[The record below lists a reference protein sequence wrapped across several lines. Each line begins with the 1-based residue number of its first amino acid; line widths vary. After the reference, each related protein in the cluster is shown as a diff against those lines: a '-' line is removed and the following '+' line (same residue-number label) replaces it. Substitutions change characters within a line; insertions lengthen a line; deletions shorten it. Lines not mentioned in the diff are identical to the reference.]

1 MAEARPRGLGSRVV
15 SMLSSGDF
23 RVPSGFE
30 KQTES
35 NEMVHPAIVIR
46 IVRIQRAFRERQAA
60 KQAVEEQQRMIVDD
74 QHANSRAQLHE
85 LERERRS
92 QSAAQAAADGTMGFD
107 SGSRPRYGA
116 ANYKQYRDQMQ
127 LMQVGAGSSLPARCF
142 RGEMHPFEPTRVW
155 WDGVIFVLLLYT
167 SVWEPFKA
175 AFLNIDSLS
184 LWDVA
189 VDAVFW
195 IDILLSFSTGYET
208 EDRLRVDFRRKSI
221 VQQYCTRPNGF
232 FVDFIATVP
241 WDAVLRIFEPKL
253 GMRKT
258 TYRMTRMVRLL
269 RLLRAPRLINR
280 LTENRNWA
288 IHSVYIDFTK
298 FTIYVLI
305 LAHVLACFF
314 FLWPAVFVV
323 ECAPLPSDESLDD
336 AGLSGA
342 AATIDDADDCTP
354 LGSWRDSE
362 MLYGAPAEHAYVLAM
377 YWSVT
382 TITTIGFGDVTPV
395 LQCEIIFTIF
405 AEMFGMAFFAL
416 LVDQVVRL
424 SDVLDNHR
432 HEVNERKNQVIQFMD
447 QNGLDD
453 DFRERVLE
461 FMQFRAT
468 SASRRNFDPQDPR
481 FVHLSP
487 AILDEMRTRVFRP
500 ILRAVALFNEESK
513 VPQAF
518 VDSLA
523 MQITSDPFS
532 PDETIVA
539 QGMYGNALCIV
550 LTGHVVISKSG
561 VRRRLILSDDSQPV
575 FGVSATLSERE
586 FETAQTELADWS
598 AESIS
603 YCDIARID
611 HDAFRLALSQSWPE
625 GEQVMR
631 RVARAELLRSDGLNL
646 SNVLGD
652 RVRSTVWV
660 GNIPERYATKERV
673 KQLMGQFGVI
683 QSVTVR
689 QKKGKNK
696 SWSFVTF
703 ESPESAGKA
712 LHTSIDVYGETE
724 PDGSQLYLK
733 VKEADLESALAANR
747 RKGGVVA
754 AVLMTHAVES
764 ENHGQADDEP
774 GAPSESEPPSSAATA
789 TPAET
794 ECASG
799 RSSERA
805 GIQRSAVS
813 VDGEVASAYLTEQ
826 LVASMPLFQ
835 GLTLAER
842 QALAKVL
849 KSESYPDGYAI
860 VNQGDK
866 GDSMYILAVGRA
878 VATMVVEIGAPP
890 KMVRSYGSG
899 DYFGELALLSNQPS
913 TTSVCAQGPVICF
926 TIGREQFETLSFSGR
941 FLNAL
946 QNGTSRVKF
955 AKVGSRLSPSKVGSK
970 ADSTSAVTSRGW
982 KRVKN
987 VSLAELKQAR
997 QGSQHD
1003 LASMLLSTSD
1013 EEAPLFKSGSDLR
1026 TMWEQ
1031 QVHLRTEL
1039 ETVNSSVKELRE
1051 EMAERFDRLEKALL
1065 GKQP

>member
-1 MAEARPRGLGSRVV
+1 MAEARPRSIAARVG
-15 SMLSSGDF
+15 SMLSSSDF
-23 RVPSGFE
+23 RSPSAFE
-30 KQTES
+30 
-35 NEMVHPAIVIR
+35 NEMVHPAIVFK
-46 IVRIQRAFRERQAA
+46 IVRIQRAFRARQAA
-60 KQAVEEQQRMIVDD
+60 KQAAEEQQRMIVDD
-74 QHANSRAQLHE
+74 QHAKSRAQLHE
-85 LERERRS
+85 LERERRN
-92 QSAAQAAADGTMGFD
+92 QSAAQAAANGTMGFD

-142 RGEMHPFEPTRVW
+142 RGEMHPFEPGRVW

-184 LWDVA
+184 PWDVA

-208 EDRLRVDFRRKSI
+208 EDRLRVGFHRKSI
-221 VQQYCTRPNGF
+221 LQQYCTRPNGF

-241 WDAVLRIFEPKL
+241 WDAVLRIFEPGL
-253 GMRKT
+253 GMRKP

-288 IHSVYIDFTK
+288 IHSVYIDFAK
-298 FTIYVLI
+298 FTIYVMI

-323 ECAPLPSDESLDD
+323 DCAPLPSAESLDV
-336 AGLSGA
+336 AGSLGA
-342 AATIDDADDCTP
+342 ALTTDNNDDCTP

-362 MLYGAPAEHAYVLAM
+362 MLNGAPAGHAYVLAM

-432 HEVNERKNQVIQFMD
+432 HETNERKNQVIQFMD

-513 VPQAF
+513 VPEGF

-532 PDETIVA
+532 PEETIVA
-539 QGMYGNALCIV
+539 RGTYGNALCIV
-550 LTGHVVISKSG
+550 LTGHVVISKLG

-586 FETAQTELADWS
+586 FQTAQTELEDWS

-611 HDAFRLALSQSWPE
+611 HDAFRLALAQSWPE

-631 RVARAELLRSDGLNL
+631 RVARAELLRTDGLNM

-652 RVRSTVWV
+652 RLRSTVWV

-703 ESPESAGKA
+703 DSPESVGRA
-712 LHTSIDVYGETE
+712 LETSIDVYGETE

-733 VKEADLESALAANR
+733 VKEADLESALSANR
-747 RKGGVVA
+747 GKGGVIA
-754 AVLMTHAVES
+754 AVLLKHAVES
-764 ENHGQADDEP
+764 ENNGRADDEP
-774 GAPSESEPPSSAATA
+774 GAPSESAPPEPAATA
-789 TPAET
+789 TPVET
-794 ECASG
+794 EHVSDG
-799 RSSERA
+799 VPSFEQP
-805 GIQRSAVS
+805 GKQRSVVS
-813 VDGEVASAYLTEQ
+813 IDGEVASAYLTEQ

-835 GLTLAER
+835 GLTLADR
-842 QALAKVL
+842 RALAKVL

-860 VNQGDK
+860 VNQGDI

-878 VATMVVEIGAPP
+878 VATMTVEVGTPP
-890 KMVRSYGSG
+890 KTVRSYESG
-899 DYFGELALLSNQPS
+899 DYFGDLALLSNQPS
-913 TTSVCAQGPVICF
+913 TASVCAQGPVTCF
-926 TIGREQFETLSFSGR
+926 TIGRAHFETLSCSGR
-941 FLNAL
+941 FLKAL
-946 QNGTSRVKF
+946 QKGATRVKYAY
-955 AKVGSRLSPSKVGSK
+955 AKPDSRLSPSKVGPRV
-970 ADSTSAVTSRGW
+970 ANSTSAVTSRGW

-997 QGSQHD
+997 QGSQQD

-1013 EEAPLFKSGSDLR
+1013 EEALSFKSTSDLR
-1026 TMWEQ
+1026 KMQEQ
-1031 QVHLRTEL
+1031 QVLMSREL
-1039 ETVNSSVKELRE
+1039 EAVNSSVKELRE